1 MKWLDKIGGLI
12 PTGMSVEKKTQ
23 LEGEVQAA
31 NALKLLQQSEHWK
44 AQESL
49 ELQIH
54 NEAIE
59 GLRKKE
65 LGESDRIAYNA
76 SAITIENLRIARK
89 AVIQQGE
96 IAEETL
102 KRLKR
107 QKETT
112 RD

>member
-1 MKWLDKIGGLI
+1 MKWLQKLGGLI
-12 PTGMSVEKKTQ
+12 PTGMNAEQKMQ
-23 LEGEVQAA
+23 LEYEVQAGK
-31 NALKLLQQSEHWK
+31 ALELLQQSEHWK

-59 GLRKKE
+59 GLRKPKLE
-65 LGESDRIAYNA
+65 DDDRIAYNA

-89 AVIQQGE
+89 AVIRQGE

-102 KRLKR
+102 NRLNR
-107 QKETT
+107 QKEKP